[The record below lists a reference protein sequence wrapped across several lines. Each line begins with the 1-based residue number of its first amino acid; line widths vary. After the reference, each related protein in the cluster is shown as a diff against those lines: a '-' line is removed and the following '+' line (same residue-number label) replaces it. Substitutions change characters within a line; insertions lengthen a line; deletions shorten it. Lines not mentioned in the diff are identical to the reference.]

1 MQWTCSCN
9 SHAPILLLLLA
20 LLLLLNSNTVSAH
33 PLRRRRSSPSPSS
46 NNNNNWLP
54 NPLSLGQDATAALTW
69 LDHSANQLSNNVVHG
84 LNSAL
89 PPDPN
94 TLPSPPSP
102 PPPPSTTSP
111 DKNYGI
117 AYSPYTA
124 EGTCKP
130 AAQIT
135 HDLAQLT
142 GYALVR
148 IYGTDCDQTRLVL
161 SAARGLGLQVF
172 AGLFDLRH
180 FPDDLALIIAAVGGD
195 WGAIHT
201 VAIGNELLN
210 SGQNTAAEVV
220 GAVQAARATLRAA
233 GYPGPVVAVDTVAA
247 HLANPAVCAASDYC
261 AANCHAFFDEE
272 VEAAG
277 AGAFV
282 RGQVGKLLEMM
293 EGDGDGDGAGD
304 TGQRKKVVITE
315 SGWPHAGQP
324 NGKAVPSLENQRAAV
339 RSLREAFARSGAG
352 AGADAD
358 PKNGEEDGE
367 VGLVLFSSFDDLW
380 KVDNGYT
387 FGAEKFWGILG
398 H

>member
-1 MQWTCSCN
+1 
-9 SHAPILLLLLA
+9 
-20 LLLLLNSNTVSAH
+20 
-33 PLRRRRSSPSPSS
+33 
-46 NNNNNWLP
+46 
-54 NPLSLGQDATAALTW
+54 
-69 LDHSANQLSNNVVHG
+69 
-84 LNSAL
+84 
-89 PPDPN
+89 N

-130 AAQIT
+130 ATQIT

-142 GYALVR
+142 SYALVR

-161 SAARGLGLQVF
+161 AAARGLGLQVF

-180 FPDDLALIIAAVGGD
+180 FTDDLALIIAAVGGD
-195 WGAIHT
+195 WGRIHT
-201 VAIGNELLN
+201 IAIGNELLN

-293 EGDGDGDGAGD
+293 EGDGDGDGD
-304 TGQRKKVVITE
+304 TSKRKKVVITE
-315 SGWPHAGQP
+315 SGWPHAGQA

-339 RSLREAFARSGAG
+339 RSLREAFARS
-352 AGADAD
+352 
-358 PKNGEEDGE
+358 
-367 VGLVLFSSFDDLW
+367 GLVLFSSFDDLW

-387 FGAEKFWGILG
+387 FGAEKFWGI
-398 H
+398 